1 MMGFPDSS
9 EIINNRKN
17 KVLSFVEK
25 DLFIVNNY
33 ESAPFKNKNHAVE
46 CLIPYHVFQVMA
58 DDIKFKG
65 SDIDIELAREVDV
78 VTARLEELIEET
90 AFNSDGFTPQLLLYH
105 EQRYINSLI
114 LQSRACGSKRK
125 KASAPRASNCVRI
138 PRSKALYVY
147 GIPSCIHIRLGKQS
161 E

>member
-1 MMGFPDSS
+1 MMGFPDSN

-65 SDIDIELAREVDV
+65 SDIDIELAREIDML
-78 VTARLEELIEET
+78 TTRLEDLVEET
-90 AFNSDGFTPQLLLYH
+90 TFNNDGFTPQLLLYH

-114 LQSRACGSKRK
+114 LQNRAPGNKRK
-125 KASAPRASNCVRI
+125 KALASKASNCIRI
-138 PRSKALYVY
+138 PKSKALYVY
-147 GIPSCIHIRLGKQS
+147 GTPSSIHIRIRK
-161 E
+161 